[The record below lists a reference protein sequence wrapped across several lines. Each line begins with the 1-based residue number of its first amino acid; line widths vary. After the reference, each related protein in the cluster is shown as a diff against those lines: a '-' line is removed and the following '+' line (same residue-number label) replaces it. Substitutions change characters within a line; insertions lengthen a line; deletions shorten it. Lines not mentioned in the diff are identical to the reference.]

1 VDFAARCDTNAPYG
15 DTRRV
20 RRVRI
25 WLLNLAPSAV
35 TREPLVSRSFLLLV
49 MGQFMQSLGYST
61 LPLLPLYLTWMG
73 ATRLE
78 IGVTMAVGSIGGLVF
93 RPVVG
98 WALDR
103 VGRRPTL
110 LVGTVM
116 LGLATI
122 LLGWVREPG
131 WLLYADRVLF
141 GLGVGCLFT
150 GYFTWAADLVPAS
163 RRTEGLALF
172 GIAGLLPLCV
182 NPISTELGL
191 TGAEIRW
198 LFPWVGVLILCSLF
212 FVLQLKEPERA
223 AAAGSSRVSGRWRD
237 LFSLRLF
244 PVWLATVTFSAM
256 VAVFFSYATLTAETR
271 GVDRATWMWFLYAG
285 GAIGVRLFGSRLP
298 DRIGPSNLMAPALA
312 SYVVA
317 LLLCAQSTTWE
328 SFLLC
333 GLLAGVGHG
342 YCFPILTSQAVSRAD
357 ASSRGRSLSVFTGLW
372 DVALLVLTP
381 AFGAFADAWDDAS
394 MFGLVAMC
402 AVCTMGIWVVLE
414 SRAEAS
420 KPPVFTT
427 NG

>member
-1 VDFAARCDTNAPYG
+1 MNA
-15 DTRRV
+15 V
-20 RRVRI
+20 
-25 WLLNLAPSAV
+25 PSAAA
-35 TREPLVSRSFLLLV
+35 REPLVSRSFMLLV
-49 MGQFMQSLGYST
+49 MGQLFQSLGYST

-116 LGLATI
+116 LGVATI
-122 LLGWVREPG
+122 LLGWVSEPG

-182 NPISTELGL
+182 NPISTEMGL

-212 FVLQLKEPERA
+212 FVLQLKEPARGVP
-223 AAAGSSRVSGRWRD
+223 AGSSGRASGRWRD
-237 LFSLRLF
+237 LFSFRLL
-244 PVWLATVTFSAM
+244 PVWISTVTFSGM

-271 GVDRATWMWFLYAG
+271 GVERATWMWFLYAG

-328 SFLLC
+328 SFMLC
-333 GLLAGVGHG
+333 GLLAGLGHG

-357 ASSRGRSLSVFTGLW
+357 VSARGRSLSVFTGLW

-394 MFGLVAMC
+394 MFGLVATC
-402 AVCTMGIWVVLE
+402 AICTMGIWVILE
-414 SRAEAS
+414 ARTGATNPAQAG
-420 KPPVFTT
+420 T

>member
-1 VDFAARCDTNAPYG
+1 MNT
-15 DTRRV
+15 
-20 RRVRI
+20 
-25 WLLNLAPSAV
+25 APSAAN
-35 TREPLVSRSFLLLV
+35 REPLVSRSFMLLV
-49 MGQFMQSLGYST
+49 MGQLMQSIGYST

-73 ATRLE
+73 ASRLE
-78 IGVTMAVGSIGGLVF
+78 IGVAMAVGSIGGLAF

-116 LGLATI
+116 LGLATF
-122 LLGWVREPG
+122 LLGWVSEVG
-131 WLLYADRVLF
+131 WLLYLDRVLF

-198 LFPWVGVLILCSLF
+198 LFPWLGVLILGSLI
-212 FVLQLKEPERA
+212 FVLQLKEPERPTPLA
-223 AAAGSSRVSGRWRD
+223 QGGPESGRWRD
-237 LFSLRLF
+237 LFSRRLF

-271 GVDRATWMWFLYAG
+271 GVERATWMWFAYAG

-312 SYVVA
+312 CYVLS
-317 LLLCAQSTTWE
+317 LLLCGQSTTWE
-328 SFLLC
+328 SFVLC
-333 GLLAGVGHG
+333 GLLAGIGHG

-357 ASSRGRSLSVFTGLW
+357 VSARGRSLSVFTGLW
-372 DVALLVLTP
+372 DVALLVFTP

-394 MFGLVAMC
+394 MFGLVASC
-402 AVCTMGIWVVLE
+402 AVCTMSVWVVLE
-414 SRAEAS
+414 TRSEVIRRAVILKS
-420 KPPVFTT
+420 
-427 NG
+427 G

>member
-1 VDFAARCDTNAPYG
+1 MNAVNPVTPAA
-15 DTRRV
+15 
-20 RRVRI
+20 
-25 WLLNLAPSAV
+25 
-35 TREPLVSRSFLLLV
+35 PLVSRSFVLLV
-49 MGQFMQSLGYST
+49 MGQLMQSIGYST

-78 IGVTMAVGSIGGLVF
+78 IGMAMAVGSVGGLAF

-110 LVGTVM
+110 IVGTVM
-116 LGLATI
+116 LGLATFM
-122 LLGWVREPG
+122 LGWVTEVG
-131 WLLYADRVLF
+131 WFLYADRVLF

-150 GYFTWAADLVPAS
+150 GYFAWAADLVPPS

-182 NPISTELGL
+182 NPISAELGL

-198 LFPWVGVLILCSLF
+198 LFPWLGALILGSLI
-212 FVLQLKEPERA
+212 FVLQLKEPVRA
-223 AAAGSSRVSGRWRD
+223 PSAGQGGSANGHWRD
-237 LFSLRLF
+237 LFVPQLI
-244 PVWLATVTFSAM
+244 PVWLSTVTFSAM

-271 GVDRATWMWFLYAG
+271 GVERATWMWFAYAG

-312 SYVVA
+312 CYVMA

-333 GLLAGVGHG
+333 GLLAGIGHG

-372 DVALLVLTP
+372 DVALLVFTP

-394 MFGLVAMC
+394 MFGLVAAC
-402 AVCTMGIWVVLE
+402 AVCTMGAWVVLE
-414 SRAEAS
+414 ARQGGGRSA
-420 KPPVFTT
+420 KILI